1 MKKLSKFLCCG
12 LLATAMASTMM
23 PTVYAAPD
31 GWIEPPVEETPTVA
45 EGKAKF
51 ENLSL
56 YAEDMN
62 AYNGKPVGFDT
73 FNLTNIYYLDYH
85 DTIENKQLAEGPIGY
100 FHTTFENLSPD
111 VVDMFLGGELSGE
124 ATLKVESKD
133 RGAMIHTGVAVKG
146 VKEGNA
152 QIKATIYD
160 IENPE
165 LTKTEIITLTFRN
178 QNDKE
183 IMNKDKAKLEN
194 ISLLSTESSGSK
206 KQVAFQDYTLG
217 TIYDIDFIDEVEN
230 KVIGD
235 RNKHYYH
242 ITFENLSK
250 HIIRISPINTIMEP
264 NEQIVESDPNAEFP
278 YTGIHVRPTA
288 VGTAKIRY
296 TITDLADKNN
306 TRTEIITITV
316 NKSQD
321 EVDKTTVTFTGKDD
335 IFANQENIGFALENI
350 YYASSDVILNLALE
364 NNPTKLTLPK
374 ELLDAAKE
382 KGIGLQVNVT
392 IGDNTTTWNFPT
404 IEKVM
409 DIDLAMHIKDAK
421 EIEGLQ
427 AEGLIFSFNHSG
439 ELPSGT
445 IIKAYVG
452 DTFQAGERVQLS
464 YYNETLKKLEET
476 KEYSVDAD
484 GYVSVVIPHCSIY
497 VLTKADADLTL
508 SGNKAAGDDVI
519 KATATTNPSNGLAI
533 STLILLAGGIA
544 LTIKKKAVQ

>member
-31 GWIEPPVEETPTVA
+31 GWVEPPFEPLP
-45 EGKAKF
+45 EGKADYA
-51 ENLSL
+51 NL
-56 YAEDMN
+56 
-62 AYNGKPVGFDT
+62 
-73 FNLTNIYYLDYH
+73 NLTLRNNQMDANHGQEINFDEFDLNKNYRLAFEDIVERKQ
-85 DTIENKQLAEGPIGY
+85 TIRY
-100 FHTTFENLSPD
+100 FHTTFENLSEDIIQIRVPSSMD
-111 VVDMFLGGELSGE
+111 ITYPE
-124 ATLKVESKD
+124 KIIESND
-133 RGAMIHTGVAVKG
+133 SNRYPHNEININAL
-146 VKEGNA
+146 KEGTA
-152 QIKATIYD
+152 KIKCTVTD
-160 IENPE
+160 IEHPE
-165 LTKTEIITLTFRN
+165 LTRTEIVTLTIRN
-178 QNDKE
+178 QVSDEE

-230 KVIGD
+230 KVIGERD
-235 RNKHYYH
+235 KHYYH

-250 HIIRISPINTIMEP
+250 HIIRISPINTIIEP

-321 EVDKTTVTFTGKDD
+321 EEDKTTVDFTGKDDD
-335 IFANQENIGFALENI
+335 IFANQENVGFALENI
-350 YYASSDVILNLALE
+350 FYASSDVILNLTLE

-409 DIDLAMHIKDAK
+409 DIDIAMHIKDAK

-476 KEYSVDAD
+476 KEYSVDVD

-508 SGNKAAGDDVI
+508 SGNKATGDDLI
-519 KATATTNPSNGLAI
+519 KATATTNPNSGLAI